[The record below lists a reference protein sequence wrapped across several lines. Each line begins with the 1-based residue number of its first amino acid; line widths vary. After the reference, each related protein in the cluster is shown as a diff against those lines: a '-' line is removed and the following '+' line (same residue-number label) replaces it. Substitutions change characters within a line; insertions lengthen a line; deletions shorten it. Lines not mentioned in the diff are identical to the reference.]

1 MSMRSHLPGQSD
13 ITGPSVVCVSGH
25 AKKLVRLGDTKSGI
39 MKLWS
44 PPPSREMES
53 MYVCAC
59 GCVFLPVLCARTH
72 DRQRVPRP
80 HKCHAYAHACS
91 RIPLAPLGAC
101 IRTRMRARQ
110 THSKERGG
118 QRSRHTLD
126 APPVPGHALAC
137 STRYT
142 HMYI

>member
-1 MSMRSHLPGQSD
+1 MRSHLPGQSD

-72 DRQRVPRP
+72 DRQRVPETRINAM
-80 HKCHAYAHACS
+80 HAGSPGTHA
-91 RIPLAPLGAC
+91 RIL
-101 IRTRMRARQ
+101 Q
-110 THSKERGG
+110 
-118 QRSRHTLD
+118 
-126 APPVPGHALAC
+126 
-137 STRYT
+137 
-142 HMYI
+142 